1 MTSPA
6 QTLVGRRRL
15 PRSIAQKP
23 RVLAEWLTARGEP
36 VTAPLTAVRITSGRI
51 NMSWAIA
58 DSCGRQWILRE
69 RRPGTVRDFSREA
82 AGLSAALS
90 QGLPVPR
97 LVGHNDTDAPFI
109 VTTRVAGHTLHTEE
123 DARGLTSTQRR
134 QVGFTVVAALARIH
148 RVDPATTGLP
158 RFFTGYIDRQLSAMT
173 DVWTLSGSDGLH
185 DSSWRALRARLIDRR
200 PRREGRLT
208 LIHGDFRLANLVLQ
222 EESLTAIVDWDWCTA
237 GHPLADLAWLLV
249 NWPSS
254 TETGAFPP
262 SPVRAGGFPA
272 RGEIISAYGE
282 MTNRALHDLP
292 YYRALAQW
300 RAAALLQA
308 ELGRQ
313 RAHGLDEKTP
323 LLDVDAVDDTIAD
336 LLIGA
341 SNFLRSPR

>member
-1 MTSPA
+1 MASPA

-23 RVLAEWLTARGEP
+23 RVLAEWLTACGEQ
-36 VTAPLTAVRITSGRI
+36 VATPLTSARMTAGRI
-51 NMSWAIA
+51 NMSWVIT

-82 AGLSAALS
+82 TALGVALA

-97 LVGHNDTDAPFI
+97 LVGHHDADTPFI
-109 VTTRVAGHTLHTEE
+109 VTTRIAGHTLRTED
-123 DARGLTSTQRR
+123 DARGLASAQRR
-134 QVGFTVVAALARIH
+134 QIGFTVVAALARIH
-148 RVDPATTGLP
+148 RVDPATSGLP
-158 RFFTGYIDRQLSAMT
+158 RFGTGYIDRQLSAMT
-173 DVWTLSGSDGLH
+173 DVWTLAGSDGPH
-185 DSSWRALRARLIDRR
+185 DSSWRALRARLIDRK
-200 PRREGRLT
+200 PRHEGRPT

-222 EESLTAIVDWDWCTA
+222 DESLTGIVDWDWCTA

-249 NWPSS
+249 NWPAS
-254 TETGAFPP
+254 TERGVFPP
-262 SPVRAGGFPA
+262 SPVRAGGFPT
-272 RGEIISAYGE
+272 RGEIVNAYGE
-282 MTNRALHDLP
+282 ITNRALHDLP

-313 RAHGLDEKTP
+313 HTHGLDEKTP
-323 LLDVDAVDDTIAD
+323 PLDVDAMDDTIAD